1 MRGAIRLLAVG
12 LYDPLAGFELMGD
25 DVGVGGEVEKK
36 FSSLARK
43 FAGRG
48 AITSAGGGASL
59 GGGTSTICGGPGVA
73 QAESAS
79 AQSSAVG
86 FELLLGIGEV
96 PLVGGGDVCQGLGVP
111 AFGGTGLDIEL
122 LDAISGG
129 GRGGNVAAHGFTA
142 GVHGAFLPPEGCRGS
157 HGQDNEQ
164 DAPWRRN
171 DVGEH
176 SDPHE
181 ISGSGWREAGGEK
194 LAAGGGRKTDVHPGA
209 FLNDLVEAEV

>member
-12 LYDPLAGFELMGD
+12 LYDPLAGFELVGD

-59 GGGTSTICGGPGVA
+59 GGGTSTICGGAGVA

-79 AQSSAVG
+79 AKSSAVG
-86 FELLLGIGEV
+86 FELVLGIGEA
-96 PLVGGGDVCQGLGVP
+96 PLVGGGDIGHGLGVP
-111 AFGGTGLDIEL
+111 AFGGAGLGIEL
-122 LDAISGG
+122 LDAIGG
-129 GRGGNVAAHGFTA
+129 GGCGGNVAAHGFTS
-142 GVHGAFLPPEGCRGS
+142 GVHGAFLPAEGCRGG

-164 DAPWRRN
+164 DAPGRGN

-181 ISGSGWREAGGEK
+181 VGGSGRREAGREQ
-194 LAAGGGRKTDVHPGA
+194 LATGGGGEADVHPGA
-209 FLNDLVEAEV
+209 FLNDLVEAEA